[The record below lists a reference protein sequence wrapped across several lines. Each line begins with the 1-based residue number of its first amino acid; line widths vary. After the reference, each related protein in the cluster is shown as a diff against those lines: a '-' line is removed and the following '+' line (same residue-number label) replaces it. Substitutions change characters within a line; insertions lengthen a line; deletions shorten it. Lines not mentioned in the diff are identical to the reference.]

1 MTSQDSSPLKQQPLQ
16 LLSLTVL
23 SDTESGASSER
34 RNRLSRNKM
43 MSKLVLREG
52 AERDF
57 CETKCRMFTL
67 QNSVLFSKANSIHF
81 RVLIG
86 LQS

>member
-1 MTSQDSSPLKQQPLQ
+1 
-16 LLSLTVL
+16 
-23 SDTESGASSER
+23 
-34 RNRLSRNKM
+34 M

-67 QNSVLFSKANSIHF
+67 QNSVLFSKANSVHF